1 MLRKFANTVR
11 EDGARTGSGARGRR
25 RGALLLCAGSLPLLI
40 GFYIVFLL
48 AVASPPA
55 SGDRMRLDEFLSDVS
70 KGRVVDATILS
81 GEDRIVGA
89 YDAGRYWVD
98 YPPGHETTFA
108 TLTAALAQ
116 ARVPVT
122 VERQPLASLVGPVTL
137 LVPAL
142 VMVDGFVVI
151 SMLVRGRN
159 LAGFGRSGARLSSS
173 GDDGVRFSD
182 LAGVD
187 EAVDELRE
195 IRDYVSEP
203 GRFAAMGAAT
213 PTGILLCGP
222 PGCGKTRLARALAG
236 ESAVPFFSISGS
248 HFVEMYVGVGAARIR
263 DLFAT
268 AKRQAPAIVFV
279 DELDAVGRCRT
290 QTPTGGQD
298 EREATLNQLLVE
310 MDGFD
315 GASGVVVVAAT
326 NRPDVLDP
334 ALLRPGRFDRRIT
347 VELPDIRGR
356 ESILRLHA
364 NGKPLDDDIDLG
376 HLARQTA
383 GFSGA
388 DLANVV
394 NEAALLAMRGGSRT
408 IGTDRMSEAVERVVV
423 GPQRP
428 SRILGPE
435 ERERIAYHEAG
446 HAVCAA
452 ALPGADRVHKVSIVA
467 RGHSGGFTWS
477 VPDGE
482 RVLSTRTQ
490 LLDRVCAL
498 LAGHAAEEL
507 FFGEPSTGSADDL
520 RRAADIAYQ
529 MVSKLGMSERVGP
542 LALRPS
548 EEAGRLG
555 TGPGGSALIAGE
567 MDAEA
572 QRILREELDRAREVL
587 QQHVTIVRELVEPL
601 LMRET
606 VEGDA
611 LAGILA
617 PARGLPTA
625 PRGGICRRLT
635 LVGQPE
641 ESSSLGIAPTPQG
654 RRLTIDDQPA
664 SCRSAPGIPQ
674 GASARGR
681 LGRVETAMMV
691 ALDRQD
697 GVLLRETLLDAAFP
711 GVRDGANETDGP
723 ALSEPGRSST
733 RRALAEAAVS
743 RALASLE
750 RKGLVTRERNRTS
763 GRTRVRSLTSS
774 PAGTPR

>member
-1 MLRKFANTVR
+1 MLRKVANTNRR
-11 EDGARTGSGARGRR
+11 EGVDSDTGGRR
-25 RGALLLCAGSLPLLI
+25 RRVSLLLCAGSLPLLI
-40 GFYIVFLL
+40 GFYVVFLL
-48 AVASPPA
+48 VVASPAA

-70 KGRVVDATILS
+70 KGRVFDATILS

-122 VERQPLASLVGPVTL
+122 VERQPLASLIGPVTL

-151 SMLVRGRN
+151 TLIVRGRN

-173 GDDGVRFSD
+173 GDDSVRFSD

-187 EAVDELRE
+187 EAVEELRE
-195 IRDYVSEP
+195 IRDYLAEP
-203 GRFAAMGAAT
+203 ARFAAMGAVA

-222 PGCGKTRLARALAG
+222 PGCGKTRLARAVAG
-236 ESAVPFFSISGS
+236 ESAVPFLSISGS
-248 HFVEMYVGVGAARIR
+248 DFVEMYVGVGAARIR
-263 DLFAT
+263 DLFTT
-268 AKRQAPAIVFV
+268 AKRQAPAIVFI

-310 MDGFD
+310 MDGFE
-315 GASGVVVVAAT
+315 GVSGVVVVAAT

-364 NGKPLDDDIDLG
+364 NGKPFADDIDLG

-394 NEAALLAMRGGSRT
+394 NEAALLAMRGGRPT
-408 IGTDRMSEAVERVVV
+408 IDGNRMSEAVERVVV
-423 GPQRP
+423 GPQRH
-428 SRILGPE
+428 SRILGTE

-467 RGHSGGFTWS
+467 RGHTGGFTWS
-477 VPDGE
+477 VPDAE
-482 RVLSTRTQ
+482 CVLSTRTQ

-498 LAGHAAEEL
+498 LAGQASEEL

-529 MVSKLGMSERVGP
+529 MVSKLGMSGRIGP
-542 LALRPS
+542 LALGPS
-548 EEAGRLG
+548 EEGGRVG
-555 TGPGGSALIAGE
+555 HGAGGSERLAGE
-567 MDAEA
+567 IDTEA
-572 QRILREELDRAREVL
+572 QRILREALDRAREVL
-587 QQHVTIVRELVEPL
+587 RRHVKVVHELVEAL
-601 LMRET
+601 LKRET
-606 VEGDA
+606 LEGDA
-611 LAGILA
+611 LASILA
-617 PARGLPTA
+617 PARELATTS
-625 PRGGICRRLT
+625 GGICGRLT
-635 LVGQPE
+635 LVGRSE
-641 ESSSLGIAPTPQG
+641 GSTSLGFALAPQG
-654 RRLTIDDQPA
+654 RAVTTDDQHA
-664 SCRSAPGIPQ
+664 TELSAPAAPE
-674 GASARGR
+674 GASGRGR

-697 GVLLRETLLDAAFP
+697 GVVSRETLLDAAFP
-711 GVRDGANETDGP
+711 GVRGGASEADGLE
-723 ALSEPGRSST
+723 LSAPGRSST

-750 RKGLVTRERNRTS
+750 RKGLVARERSRAS
-763 GRTRVRSLTSS
+763 GRTRVRSVTSS
-774 PAGTPR
+774 PARTPL